1 MSYLDSSTAV
11 IEAIIS
17 ERGKQ
22 ILASDPK
29 KFKIVKFAVSDDEID
44 YGLTSAEIQA
54 LRVYE
59 PITRENSLQ
68 FRNITL
74 PKDSKFVGSL
84 QFSSDE
90 IVISGTGSQDVVLS
104 TINMDDQ
111 SGYVVFVD
119 TLDVKIEAVDSIS
132 ASTSEVVQQIGS
144 SNTQSLVCKTT
155 FKVTG
160 TNVAGTYYVRVIGVN
175 SGAAKKLRV
184 DITYVD
190 YTSFL

>member
-1 MSYLDSSTAV
+1 MSYLDSNTSVISAV
-11 IEAIIS
+11 IT

-22 ILASDPK
+22 ILAANPQ

-54 LRVYE
+54 LRIYE

-74 PKDSKFVGSL
+74 PKNSKFVGTL

-90 IVISGTGSQDVVLS
+90 IVVSGTGAQDVVIN

-132 ASTSEVVQQIGS
+132 DESAEIVQQIGS
-144 SNTQSLVCKTT
+144 SNTQSLVCKST

-184 DITYVD
+184 DVTAVD
-190 YTSFL
+190 YSQYL

>member
-11 IEAIIS
+11 IEAIIT

-22 ILASDPK
+22 ILAANPQ

-54 LRVYE
+54 LRIYE

-74 PKDSKFVGSL
+74 PKNSKFVGTL

-90 IVISGTGSQDVVLS
+90 IVVSGTGAQDVVIS

-119 TLDVKIEAVDSIS
+119 TLDVTIEAVDSIS
-132 ASTSEVVQQIGS
+132 DQSAEVVQQIGS

-160 TNVAGTYYVRVIGVN
+160 TNVAGTYYIRVIGVN

-184 DITYVD
+184 DVTYVD
-190 YTSFL
+190 YSSYL